1 MNNISIVGRLGADPV
16 LKYTPSGVAV
26 TELRV
31 AVNRDFKNA
40 QGEREAD
47 WFNVTAWRQT
57 AEYCANFLAKGR
69 LVAVTGRMQRRQY
82 DKDGAK
88 VTVWDLMANT
98 VNGIDKAPEGSE
110 RASSDDGGAGAADYS
125 DPFQDE

>member
-1 MNNISIVGRLGADPV
+1 VNNISIVGRLGADPV

-82 DKDGAK
+82 EKDG
-88 VTVWDLMANT
+88 VRHTVWDLMANT
-98 VNGIDKAPEGSE
+98 VNGLDKAPEGSE
-110 RASSDDGGAGAADYS
+110 RQDTVSDEPLQD
-125 DPFQDE
+125 DPFADA

>member
-82 DKDGAK
+82 EKDG
-88 VTVWDLMANT
+88 VRHTVWDLMANT
-98 VNGIDKAPEGSE
+98 VNGLDKAPEGSE
-110 RASSDDGGAGAADYS
+110 RQDAGSDEPLQD
-125 DPFQDE
+125 DPFADE

>member
-82 DKDGAK
+82 EKDG
-88 VTVWDLMANT
+88 VRHTVWDLMANT
-98 VNGIDKAPEGSE
+98 VNGLDKAPEGSE
-110 RASSDDGGAGAADYS
+110 RQDTVSDEPLQD
-125 DPFQDE
+125 DPFADA